1 MSDAQNPRKS
11 KVIVA
16 LDVPRAADIEPLVTQ
31 IPNEIEWYKV
41 GLELFI
47 GEGHE
52 AIQILAEMGKQI
64 FLDLKLHDIP
74 RTVERAVHT
83 ASSYNVGLLT
93 VHASGGPAMLEAAAN
108 AASACKNP
116 PLIVAVT
123 ALTSLDQS
131 DLTALGVTR
140 NLKDHA
146 RALGRLAIDSGID
159 GLVCSPHEAAAL
171 RSDLGPA
178 PILVTPGIRL
188 PPASPAADGS
198 TPGQVRPESDLGDQ
212 KRVATPADAVAAGS
226 DFLVVGRPI
235 VQAADP
241 GQAAVRI
248 LENMGE

>member
-1 MSDAQNPRKS
+1 MSDAKQHRKS
-11 KVIVA
+11 RVIVA
-16 LDVPRAADIEPLVTQ
+16 LDVPCAADIKPLVSQ
-31 IPNEIEWYKV
+31 VPAEIEWYKV

-47 GEGHE
+47 SEGHQ
-52 AIQILAEMGKQI
+52 AIQFLRDMGKQI

-83 ASSYNVGLLT
+83 ASLHKVGLLT
-93 VHASGGPAMLEAAAN
+93 VHASGGPAMLRAAAEAAQ
-108 AASACKNP
+108 ACDHP
-116 PLIVAVT
+116 PLVVAVT

-140 NLKDHA
+140 DLKEHA

-171 RSDLGPA
+171 RSDLGPD
-178 PILVTPGIRL
+178 PILVTPGIRM
-188 PPASPAADGS
+188 
-198 TPGQVRPESDLGDQ
+198 PEGDSGDQ

-235 VQAADP
+235 VQADDP
-241 GQAAVRI
+241 SEAARNI
-248 LENMGE
+248 LRDMQKPKR

>member
-1 MSDAQNPRKS
+1 MSHTEKPRKS
-11 KVIVA
+11 RVIIA

-52 AIQILAEMGKQI
+52 AIQILNGMGKQI

-74 RTVERAVHT
+74 RTVERAVRT
-83 ASSYNVGLLT
+83 ASSHNVGLLT
-93 VHASGGPAMLEAAAN
+93 VHASGGPAMLQAAAEAAQ
-108 AASACKNP
+108 SCDNP

-131 DLTALGVTR
+131 DLTSLGVTR
-140 NLKDHA
+140 DLSEHA

-171 RSDLGPA
+171 RSDLGPD
-178 PILVTPGIRL
+178 PVLVTPGIRM
-188 PPASPAADGS
+188 
-198 TPGQVRPESDLGDQ
+198 PEGDVGDQ

-226 DFLVVGRPI
+226 NFLVVGRPI
-235 VQAADP
+235 VQADSPAE
-241 GQAAVRI
+241 AAENI
-248 LENMGE
+248 LKQMDSAT